1 MAEDRKGPFAAG
13 IRLMSRHWALLCWLF
28 VGNLALAAAGTLP
41 AARRLHI
48 LRHSLA
54 GEQLFKGFDLGMFH
68 EVLRLAD
75 VNLIH
80 FPYGLH
86 EFTSLSALTMTSC
99 IFAVL
104 FALCMLFVS
113 GGILEVY
120 RRDRWLNTTEFFAA
134 SGAFF
139 WRFVRLALISLV
151 LFGILGNGYLS
162 VEKAADYFG
171 DKAVADQVGFVIWLT
186 GVIIL
191 ILLGLFVR
199 LWLDIAKV
207 RAVAQNEH
215 SMLLNTLK
223 SLDISQRGLGSL
235 LWIYLRIS
243 LVAWIAT
250 MVAFLIW
257 MKVPPTAI
265 WATFILLELIVLVQL
280 GARLWQMAA
289 VTVWFKD
296 YLAALP
302 VGAMEFTAPEAE
314 EVIQP
319 EPQLTPYP
327 ETELPPADD

>member
-1 MAEDRKGPFAAG
+1 MAEDSKGPFAAG
-13 IRLMSRHWALLCWLF
+13 MRLMSRHWALLCWLF
-28 VGNLALAAAGTLP
+28 VGNLALAAVGTLP

-54 GEQLFKGFDLGMFH
+54 GEQLFQGFDLGMFH

-86 EFTSLSALTMTSC
+86 EFTSLSGLTMTSC

-120 RRDRWLNTTEFFAA
+120 RGDRWLNTTEFFAA

-151 LFGILGNGYLS
+151 LFTVLGNAYLG
-162 VEKAADYFG
+162 VEKASDYFG

-186 GVIIL
+186 GVILL

-243 LVAWIAT
+243 LAALVATI
-250 MVAFLIW
+250 VALLIW

-314 EVIQP
+314 EAIQP
-319 EPQLTPYP
+319 EAAIDSISRDGT
-327 ETELPPADD
+327 PPADD

>member
-1 MAEDRKGPFAAG
+1 MADDSKGPFAAG
-13 IRLMSRHWALLCWLF
+13 VRLMSRHWALLCWLF
-28 VGNLALAAAGTLP
+28 AANLALAAAGTLP

-86 EFTSLSALTMTSC
+86 EFTSLSGLTMTSC
-99 IFAVL
+99 IFAAL

-171 DKAVADQVGFVIWLT
+171 DKAVADQVGLVIWLT

-250 MVAFLIW
+250 MIAFLIW

-265 WATFILLELIVLVQL
+265 WATFILLQVVVLVQL

-289 VTVWFKD
+289 VTVWYKR
-296 YLAALP
+296 YAAAIRAEYAGFITP
-302 VGAMEFTAPEAE
+302 KPE
-314 EVIQP
+314 EVIEP
-319 EPQLTPYP
+319 EPELSLYP
-327 ETELPPADD
+327 DTELPPADA